1 MGPYTREERL
11 KTMTKQNE
19 TNVVEQEEATGP
31 QIVAI
36 RNGAKGPGKQVVVVQ
51 TPEDAEK
58 VKADL
63 EPGLENGQTVI
74 FRDLPDTQIETYESW
89 AEKQAAV
96 AEQRAKLDAIKSKL
110 SPEEL
115 EILKNA

>member
-1 MGPYTREERL
+1 
-11 KTMTKQNE
+11 MTKQNE
-19 TNVVEQEEATGP
+19 VNDVDVVDVELDDEQVEAKGP

-36 RNGAKGPGKQVVVVQ
+36 RNGAKGPGKQVVVVH
-51 TPEDAEK
+51 TAEDAKK

-63 EPGLENGQTVI
+63 EPTLEDGATVI

-89 AEKQAAV
+89 AEKQAEL
-96 AEQRAKLDAIKSKL
+96 AEKKAKLDAIKSKL

-115 EILKNA
+115 EMLKGA

>member
-1 MGPYTREERL
+1 
-11 KTMTKQNE
+11 MTKQNE
-19 TNVVEQEEATGP
+19 NVEAVEQDEAKGP

-36 RNGAKGPGKQVVVVQ
+36 RTGAKGPGKQVVVVA

-63 EPGLENGQTVI
+63 EDSLDDGQTII
-74 FRDLPDTQIETYESW
+74 FRDLPETQIETYETW
-89 AEKQAAV
+89 AERQAAVAEKQAAV
-96 AEQRAKLDAIKSKL
+96 EAIKSKL

-115 EILKNA
+115 ELLKNA